1 MVAEPPGASN
11 VIIMTDALKVSGVV
25 LPDGQRHDL
34 YVRDG
39 VVTYEPVDG
48 ARDLGEGWVVPGL
61 VDAHCHIGIDER
73 GSETDAA
80 SAETHAIVNRDAG
93 TLLVRDCGSV
103 HDTHWIDDRTD
114 LPRVVRCGR
123 HIART
128 RRYIRGFAHEI
139 EPDELVAYVQQEARR
154 GDGWVKLVGDWI
166 DRDIGDLTSAWPRT
180 ELIEAVAAAHDLG
193 ARVTVHV
200 FGEHALPDLLDA
212 GVDCIEHGA
221 GLGAETI
228 AQMVDQG
235 TAYVPTALQLNNFP
249 DFAEQASAKFPAY
262 SKHMRDL
269 HARRKDTVLAAYE
282 AGVPIYCGSDA
293 GGVRPH
299 GTGRDEIAELGAYGL
314 PASDALGAGSWRAR
328 EWLGFDSVLD
338 EGSAAD
344 FLVLPRDPL
353 ADLTALTE
361 PSSIVLRGAVVTP
374 P

>member
-1 MVAEPPGASN
+1 MSLP
-11 VIIMTDALKVSGVV
+11 IKVSGVV
-25 LPDGQRHDL
+25 LPEGSQRVL

-39 VVTYEPVDG
+39 AVTYEPVDG
-48 ARDLGEGWVVPGL
+48 ARDLGDGWVVPGL
-61 VDAHCHIGIDER
+61 VDAHCHIGIDES
-73 GSETDAA
+73 GGDTDAA
-80 SAETHAIVNRDAG
+80 NAEIHAAVNRDAG

-103 HDTHWIDDRTD
+103 HDTHWIDGRTD

-128 RRYIRGFAHEI
+128 RRYLPGFAHEV
-139 EPDELVAYVQQEARR
+139 EPEDLVATVRQEARR

-166 DRDIGDLTSAWPRT
+166 DRTVGDLGPAWPRDA
-180 ELIEAVAAAHDLG
+180 LRDAVAAAHDLG

-221 GLGAETI
+221 GLGPDTI

-235 TAYVPTALQLNNFP
+235 TAYVPTVLQLNNFP
-249 DFAEQASAKFPAY
+249 GFAAQADAKFPAY
-262 SKHMRDL
+262 AKHMRDL
-269 HARRKDTVLAAYE
+269 HARRQATVLAAYE
-282 AGVPIYCGSDA
+282 AGVPVYCGSDA

-299 GTGRDEIAELGAYGL
+299 GTGRDEIIELAVYGI
-314 PASDALGAGSWRAR
+314 PAVDALGAGSWRAR
-328 EWLGFDSVLD
+328 EWLGFDGSLS

-353 ADLTALTE
+353 ADLTALRE
-361 PSSIVLRGAVVTP
+361 PSAIVLRGAVVGP
-374 P
+374 PSR

>member
-1 MVAEPPGASN
+1 MPAGEEGCDSVGA
-11 VIIMTDALKVSGVV
+11 MGEALKVSGVV
-25 LPDGQRHDL
+25 LPEGKRRDL

-39 VVTYEPVDG
+39 VVTYAPVDG
-48 ARDLGEGWVVPGL
+48 ARDLGTGWIVPGL

-73 GSETDAA
+73 GGETDAE
-80 SAETHAIVNRDAG
+80 SAEAHALVNRDAG

-103 HDTHWIDDRTD
+103 HDTRWIDERAD

-166 DRDIGDLTSAWPRT
+166 DREIGDLAPAWPGAALRD
-180 ELIEAVAAAHDLG
+180 AVAAAHDLG

-200 FGEHALPDLLDA
+200 FGEQALPDLLDA

-221 GLGAETI
+221 GLGSETI
-228 AQMVDQG
+228 AQMVEQG

-249 DFAEQASAKFPAY
+249 DFAAQAGAKFPAY
-262 SKHMRDL
+262 AKHMRDL

-299 GTGRDEIAELGAYGL
+299 GTGRDEIAELAAYGL
-314 PASDALGAGSWRAR
+314 SAYDALGAGSWRAR
-328 EWLGFDSVLD
+328 EWLGFDGSLS

-344 FLVLPRDPL
+344 FLVLARDPL
-353 ADLTALTE
+353 ADVSVLRE
-361 PSSIVLRGAVVTP
+361 PSSIVLRGAVVTTP
-374 P
+374 

>member
-1 MVAEPPGASN
+1 MSE
-11 VIIMTDALKVSGVV
+11 ALKVAGVV
-25 LPDGQRHDL
+25 LPDGERRDL

-39 VVTYEPVDG
+39 VVTYAPVDG
-48 ARDLGEGWVVPGL
+48 ARDLGEGWIVPGL
-61 VDAHCHIGIDER
+61 VDAHCHIGIDTR
-73 GSETDAA
+73 GGDTDAA
-80 SAETHAIVNRDAG
+80 SAEEHAVVNRDAG

-103 HDTHWIDDRTD
+103 HDTHWIDDRPD

-128 RRYIRGFAHEI
+128 RRYIRGYAHEI
-139 EPDELVAYVQQEARR
+139 EPDQLVAYVQQEARR

-166 DRDIGDLTSAWPRT
+166 DREIGDLAPAWPRAA
-180 ELIEAVAAAHDLG
+180 LRDAVAAAHDLD

-200 FGEHALPDLLDA
+200 FGEQALPDLLDA

-221 GLGAETI
+221 GLGPDTI

-249 DFAEQASAKFPAY
+249 DFAEQAGAKFPAY
-262 SKHMRDL
+262 AKHMRDL

-293 GGVRPH
+293 GGIRPH
-299 GTGRDEIAELGAYGL
+299 GTGRDEIAELAAYGI
-314 PASDALGAGSWRAR
+314 PAFDALGAGSWRAR
-328 EWLGFDSVLD
+328 AWLGFDDSLA

-344 FLVLPRDPL
+344 FLVVPRDPL
-353 ADLTALTE
+353 ADLTALADA
-361 PSSIVLRGAVVTP
+361 SYVVLRGAVVNP
-374 P
+374 R